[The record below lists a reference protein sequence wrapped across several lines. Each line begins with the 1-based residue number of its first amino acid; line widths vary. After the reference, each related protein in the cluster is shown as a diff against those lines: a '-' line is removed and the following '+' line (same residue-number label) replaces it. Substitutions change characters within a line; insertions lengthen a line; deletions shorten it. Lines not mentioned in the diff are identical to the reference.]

1 MSIRDRIIKFFGGY
15 TLQEYFKF
23 TDSITKSSASLV
35 DELNAIQKQV
45 SKLDS
50 YVNGLEKAIDSAKN
64 MDVCVVTR
72 TEKPIISLEVS
83 KVLPQIE
90 YNDLELEDYVRG
102 DIAREVGMKMLEQN
116 LITFA
121 ITPDDTYD
129 NYTIHAKAKVVGP

>member
-1 MSIRDRIIKFFGGY
+1 MGIKNRIIKLLGGY

-23 TDSITKSSASLV
+23 TDSVTKSTASLV